1 MFSGADAMRV
11 TGGVTVQ
18 VYRGT
23 ADRHGDKD
31 ATLVAT
37 VPGCVWQPSTGL
49 NLDYRPNDNFQ
60 ETSSL
65 TSILWIPQA
74 ADVRDRDRV
83 KFNGGT
89 FRVVGSPA
97 WAGAHPVTR
106 TKFSHKAVE
115 IESLQ

>member
-1 MFSGADAMRV
+1 MRV

-31 ATLVAT
+31 AMLVASID
-37 VPGCVWQPSTGL
+37 GCVHQPSTGL
-49 NLDYRPNDNFQ
+49 NLEYHPGQDFG

-65 TSILWIPQA
+65 TSILWVPNS
-74 ADVRDRDRV
+74 ADVRPRDRL

-89 FRVVGSPA
+89 YQVVGSAA
-97 WAGAHPVTR
+97 WAGSHPVTGTR
-106 TKFSHKAVE
+106 FSHKA
-115 IESLQ
+115 IQLESVQ